1 MGKQD
6 KPNIVRLSKKQ
17 MKFLEVLRGV
27 ALNISAACD
36 SCNIGRTTY
45 YDWYNGNVRFKE
57 EVDNLSESLIDIA
70 ESKLMNNILAGK
82 EASVF
87 FFLKTKGKKRGYIE
101 TVHQEVTSPFL
112 EAMMKSCE
120 DEE

>member
-1 MGKQD
+1 MGTKE
-6 KPNIVRLSKKQ
+6 KPNRTKLSNKQ
-17 MKFLEVLRGV
+17 KKFLEVLRGL

-45 YDWYNGNVRFKE
+45 YDWYNGNAKFKQ

-101 TVHQEVTSPFL
+101 TVQQEVTSPFL